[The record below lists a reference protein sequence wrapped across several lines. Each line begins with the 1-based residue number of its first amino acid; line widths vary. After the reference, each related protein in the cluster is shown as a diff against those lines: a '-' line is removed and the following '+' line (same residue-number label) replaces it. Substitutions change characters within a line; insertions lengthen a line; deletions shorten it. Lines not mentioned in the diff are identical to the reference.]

1 MNEDRIL
8 EMFFEKARWQ
18 YAIEKGL
25 FKDMNKAVM
34 YQLTTP
40 EARLAMYQ
48 RIKSGNYKIMPPHTA
63 KIPKDNGDF
72 RTVYV
77 NEAVDRILLSIANDL
92 LFELMPEMVHP
103 RCTSYQKGIGC
114 GRVVQDVS
122 RIIYSAE
129 GKIIGW
135 KGDFSKYFDSVP
147 IRFIDWAFDKVEEK
161 YGKSALIDVIRDYY
175 HTDIYFDEDNNL
187 CEKYQSLK
195 QGCSVAAWL
204 ADVILYHLDN
214 KNVMLDWW
222 EENMFDDGSYAFS
235 GNTYLGFIAG
245 VPVMATVKS
254 NVVELKCIPQP
265 YRSTDKLDD
274 FGNAV
279 IRNLTEDECHLTT
292 YMVPAYKQYIDD
304 EREGDSK
311 LLISFSIYED
321 EATISFHWNVPKD

>member
-77 NEAVDRILLSIANDL
+77 NEPVDRILLSIANDL
-92 LFELMPEMVHP
+92 LF
-103 RCTSYQKGIGC
+103 
-114 GRVVQDVS
+114 
-122 RIIYSAE
+122 
-129 GKIIGW
+129 
-135 KGDFSKYFDSVP
+135 
-147 IRFIDWAFDKVEEK
+147 
-161 YGKSALIDVIRDYY
+161 
-175 HTDIYFDEDNNL
+175 
-187 CEKYQSLK
+187 
-195 QGCSVAAWL
+195 
-204 ADVILYHLDN
+204 
-214 KNVMLDWW
+214 
-222 EENMFDDGSYAFS
+222 
-235 GNTYLGFIAG
+235 
-245 VPVMATVKS
+245 
-254 NVVELKCIPQP
+254 ELKCIPQP

-279 IRNLTEDECHLTT
+279 IKNLTEDECHLTT
-292 YMVPAYKQYIDD
+292 YMVPAYMQYIDD
-304 EREGDSK
+304 EREGDAK

-321 EATISFHWNVPKD
+321 EATISFHWNVPKN